1 MKFMKLIAKLASSK
15 VFCFVYF
22 ILIWICVL
30 VPFIIYTI
38 LYSNQVMYIIIT
50 ILIITI
56 SPFLYQPLNVS
67 ALFQRLF
74 KQYRKKRFGCYPHW
88 TVVDRAGDFGRSRN
102 EAGRM
107 RILFTSFENSG
118 NNY

>member
-74 KQYRKKRFGCYPHW
+74 KQYRKKKIWSLP
-88 TVVDRAGDFGRSRN
+88 A
-102 EAGRM
+102 
-107 RILFTSFENSG
+107 FELRQSA
-118 NNY
+118 